1 MSERYVLSYIHAAP
15 LLIARR
21 AGQTYAQTSLDLG
34 LTTNEVALEPDRV
47 VLPDG
52 QWLPWE
58 VIDEIAGNE
67 SVCYAVQD
75 SEAIKIQRFS
85 ELRNLTYVLMPTQR
99 APTVLIS
106 GIQMHRVKEIDPW
119 QDTLTKIRTLSP
131 VEGRV
136 LDTCTCLGYTAIAS
150 AGSADEVVTVELDPN
165 MLEMARLNP
174 WSRPLFGHPR
184 IRQVM
189 GDSMERV
196 QEFDPGSF
204 TRIVHDPPMLARAGE
219 LYSGEFYGYLYR
231 VLANR
236 GRLYH
241 YVGDPESRSG
251 RNIIRGVM
259 RRLEEAGF
267 RRVQVRPHAFGV
279 VAYK

>member
-1 MSERYVLSYIHAAP
+1 MSDFYVLSYVHAAP
-15 LLIARR
+15 LLVARQ
-21 AGQTYAQTSLDLG
+21 AGQTSTRTSLDLG
-34 LTTNEVALEPDRV
+34 LTTNEVALETDRV

-52 QWLPWE
+52 QWLAWE
-58 VIDEIAGNE
+58 AIDEIARNE
-67 SVCYAVQD
+67 SVCYTVQD

-85 ELRNLTYVLMPTQR
+85 EARSLTYVLMPTQR

-106 GIQMHRVKEIDPW
+106 GIQMHRVKDIDPW
-119 QDTLTKIRTLSP
+119 QDTLTKIRTLAP

-136 LDTCTCLGYTAIAS
+136 LDTCTGLGYTAIAS
-150 AGSADEVVTVELDPN
+150 AESADEVVTVELDPN
-165 MLEMARLNP
+165 MLEIARVNP

-184 IRQVM
+184 IHQVM

-196 QEFDPGSF
+196 QEFAPGSF
-204 TRIVHDPPMLARAGE
+204 ARIVHDPPMLARAGE
-219 LYSGEFYGYLYR
+219 LYSGEFYGHLYR
-231 VLANR
+231 VLAKR

-251 RNIIRGVM
+251 RNITRGVM
-259 RRLEEAGF
+259 RRLQEAGF
-267 RRVQVRPHAFGV
+267 RRVQARPRAFGV